1 MSTRNRRAR
10 KLTPTVL
17 RRIVLQEKRRM
28 MRETSDPVAAGIED
42 PEKVDAEEVDA
53 ADQAD
58 TLEKD
63 IDHMK
68 ALKVHERKLKL
79 KLKKIQE
86 AKRRVRNRVVRKLG

>member
-1 MSTRNRRAR
+1 MSRTRKRAY
-10 KLTPTVL
+10 KLTPAVL
-17 RRIVLQEKRRM
+17 RKIVLQEKRRL

-68 ALKVHERKLKL
+68 ALKIHEKSLKV

-86 AKRRVRNRVVRKLG
+86 AKRRIRNRVIKRLS

>member
-1 MSTRNRRAR
+1 MSRRSRKAR

-53 ADQAD
+53 DEYADS
-58 TLEKD
+58 LEKD

-68 ALKVHERKLKL
+68 ALKVHERKLRL

-86 AKRRVRNRVVRKLG
+86 AKKRIRNRVVKKLG

>member
-1 MSTRNRRAR
+1 
-10 KLTPTVL
+10 
-17 RRIVLQEKRRM
+17 M

-53 ADQAD
+53 DEYADS
-58 TLEKD
+58 LEKD

-68 ALKVHERKLKL
+68 ALKVHEKKLRL

-86 AKRRVRNRVVRKLG
+86 AKKQIRNRVVRKLG

>member
-1 MSTRNRRAR
+1 MSRRAR
-10 KLTPTVL
+10 KLTPAIL
-17 RRIVLQEKRRM
+17 RKIVLQEKRRI

-53 ADQAD
+53 ADQAGS
-58 TLEKD
+58 LEKD

-68 ALKVHERKLKL
+68 ALKVHERNLRL

-86 AKRRVRNRVVRKLG
+86 AKKRVRNRVIRKLG

>member
-1 MSTRNRRAR
+1 MSRRAR
-10 KLTPTVL
+10 KLTPAIL
-17 RRIVLQEKRRM
+17 RQIVLQEKRKM

-53 ADQAD
+53 DEYADS
-58 TLEKD
+58 LEKD

-68 ALKVHERKLKL
+68 ALKVHEKKLRL

-86 AKRRVRNRVVRKLG
+86 AKKQIRNRVVRKLG

>member
-1 MSTRNRRAR
+1 MSKRAR
-10 KLTPTVL
+10 KLTPAIL
-17 RRIVLQEKRRM
+17 RTIVLQEKRRM

-53 ADQAD
+53 DEYADS
-58 TLEKD
+58 LEKD

-68 ALKVHERKLKL
+68 ALTVHERKLRL

-86 AKRRVRNRVVRKLG
+86 AKKRIRNRVVRKLG

>member
-1 MSTRNRRAR
+1 MSRRAR
-10 KLTPTVL
+10 KLTPAIL
-17 RRIVLQEKRRM
+17 RKIVLQEKRRI

-53 ADQAD
+53 ADQAG

-68 ALKVHERKLKL
+68 ALKVHERNLRL

-86 AKRRVRNRVVRKLG
+86 AKKRVRNRVIRKLG